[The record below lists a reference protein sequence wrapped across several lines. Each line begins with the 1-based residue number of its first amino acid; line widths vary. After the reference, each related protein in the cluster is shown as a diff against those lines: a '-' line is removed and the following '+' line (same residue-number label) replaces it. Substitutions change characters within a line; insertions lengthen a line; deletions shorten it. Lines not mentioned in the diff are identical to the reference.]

1 MRPNACRPSSKSL
14 LSTCHNVRFMKRIV
28 SAITGLLFLVQL
40 VPVSAQIF
48 DPVHWTQSYRKLED
62 QKYELTLKARIDDG
76 WTIYSQE
83 LEGDGPIPT
92 TFSFTPGS
100 HYSLVGKTKESGD
113 RHAGYDKIF
122 EMEVVKYTT
131 EAIFTQIVKV
141 SDPGKPIE
149 GSLEFM
155 TCDQERCL
163 PPKQVDFSF
172 VIDNAGSAESQVG
185 EGAPA
190 AGTATTMTV
199 DLPGE
204 DSAEAPAEEGI
215 FQPVHW
221 KASLDKTG
229 EGTYRA
235 RFDAV
240 IDAGWYVY
248 SKDNSGDGP
257 IPTSFGFDEATGVQL
272 SGELRESG
280 SHKMDVF
287 DPIFEMQVIK
297 YKEDLAFEQDLTI
310 SDPNAVMTGWL
321 EFMTCDDQRCLP
333 PQVVDFQI
341 DFANGLITFPSAE
354 ASSTETGGATT
365 YPFASVDLDN
375 PVNDCSFTT
384 SVVTGGKSMWTIFLL
399 GFVGGLLALLTPCV
413 FPMIPLT
420 VSFFTKGSKDKK
432 KGLINALLYG
442 FFIFLVYLL
451 LSIPFHVMDSLNPDI
466 LNDISTNIWLNLAF
480 FVIFLF
486 FAFSFF
492 GYYEITMPAAFTNK
506 VSSAEGVGGVLGI
519 FFMALTLALVS
530 FSCTGPILGSLLA
543 GALSSDGGA
552 MQLTAGMSGFG
563 IALALPFALF
573 AAFPGWLNT
582 LPRSGGW
589 LNTVKVVLGF
599 LELALAFKFLSNAD
613 LVKHWGL
620 LKIEPFLIIW
630 IVVALAMAAYLFG
643 WIRFPHDSPNDKP
656 GKVRLGLG
664 AISLAAAIYLMTGF
678 RFDEDKQSFT
688 PLGLL
693 SGLAPPVGYSWL
705 YPKECPNNLDCFKD
719 LDAGVAYA
727 RKVNKPIMIDF
738 TGHACVNCRKME
750 EHVWP
755 KKEVYDYLKD
765 DYVLISLYVD
775 EKIDLPIE
783 EQVTVSSKVTGSRTL
798 RRTGDKWAHFQT
810 EYFNNNSQPYYVL
823 IGPDGKLLNAPVGY
837 TPDVAEFASFLECG
851 QQAWEDLQRNELSER

>member
-1 MRPNACRPSSKSL
+1 
-14 LSTCHNVRFMKRIV
+14 MKRLSEFLVIV
-28 SAITGLLFLVQL
+28 LLFLVNGI
-40 VPVSAQIF
+40 SHGQIF
-48 DPVHWTQSYRKLED
+48 DPVHWSQSYKKLSGQE
-62 QKYELTLKARIDDG
+62 YELIFKAKIDKG

-83 LEGDGPIPT
+83 LIGDGPIPT
-92 TFSFTPGS
+92 SFEYTTGPHFSRI
-100 HYSLVGKTKESGD
+100 GKTREEGE

-131 EAIFTQIVKV
+131 EVTFKQKVKV
-141 SDPGKPIE
+141 TDTTKPIE
-149 GSLEFM
+149 GWLEFM
-155 TCDQERCL
+155 TCDNERCL

-172 VIDNAGSAESQVG
+172 QINDEKPEEEV
-185 EGAPA
+185 A
-190 AGTATTMTV
+190 ATSTMTV
-199 DLPGE
+199 DLP
-204 DSAEAPAEEGI
+204 AEEAVLLEESQDGI
-215 FQPVHW
+215 LQPVTW
-221 KASLDKTG
+221 SAALKQTG
-229 EGTYRA
+229 ENRYTA
-235 RFDAV
+235 VFSAV
-240 IDAGWYVY
+240 IDEGWYVY

-257 IPTSFGFDEATGVQL
+257 IPTTLGFDEQPGASLIGT
-272 SGELRESG
+272 LRESG
-280 SHKMDVF
+280 SHRMDIF
-287 DPIFEMQVIK
+287 DAIFDMQVVK
-297 YKEDLAFEQDLTI
+297 YKLDLSFEQDFTVT
-310 SDPNAVMTGWL
+310 DPSALQIGYL
-321 EFMTCDDQRCLP
+321 EFMTCDDRRCLP
-333 PQVVDFQI
+333 PQIVDFTI
-341 DFANGLITFPSAE
+341 DFASGKVILGSEDKGDITDV
-354 ASSTETGGATT
+354 GNT
-365 YPFASVDLDN
+365 YPFAAVDLDN

-384 SVVTGGKSMWTIFLL
+384 SIVTGGKSMWTIFLL
-399 GFVGGLLALLTPCV
+399 GFFGGLLALLTPCV

-420 VSFFTKGSKDKK
+420 VSFFTKGSQDKK
-432 KGLINALLYG
+432 KGLINAILYG

-466 LNDISTNIWLNLAF
+466 LNDISTNIWLNISF

-492 GYYEITMPAAFTNK
+492 GYYEITMPASFTNK
-506 VSSAEGVGGVLGI
+506 VSSAEGVGGVFGI

-643 WIRFPHDSPNDKP
+643 FIKFPHDSPNDKP

-664 AISLAAAIYLMTGF
+664 VLSLVTAIYLMTGF
-678 RFDEDKQSFT
+678 RFDEEKQSFT
-688 PLGLL
+688 SLGLL

-705 YPKECPNNLDCFKD
+705 HPKECPNNLDCFKD
-719 LDAGVAYA
+719 LESGVAYA
-727 RKVNKPIMIDF
+727 RKMNKPIMIDF

-755 KKEVYDYLKD
+755 KKEVYDMIKD

-775 EKIDLPIE
+775 EKIELPLE
-783 EQVTVSSKVTGSRTL
+783 EQVTVSSKVTGQRTL

-823 IGPDGKLLNAPVGY
+823 IGPDGQLLNSPVGY
-837 TPDVAEFASFLECG
+837 TPDVTEFASFLECG
-851 QQAWEDLQRNELSER
+851 QEAWDKLQRKEISVR

>member
-1 MRPNACRPSSKSL
+1 
-14 LSTCHNVRFMKRIV
+14 MKRLSDLLVIL
-28 SAITGLLFLVQL
+28 LLFLFNG
-40 VPVSAQIF
+40 VSHGQIF
-48 DPVHWTQSYRKLED
+48 DPVHWSQSYKKLSGQE
-62 QKYELTLKARIDDG
+62 YELIFRAKIDDG
-76 WTIYSQE
+76 WTIYSQD
-83 LEGDGPIPT
+83 LVGDGPIPT
-92 TFSFTPGS
+92 SFTFTEGA
-100 HYSLVGKTKESGD
+100 HYSRIGKTREEGD

-131 EAIFTQIVKV
+131 EVVFRQKV
-141 SDPGKPIE
+141 RVTDLSKPIT
-149 GSLEFM
+149 GWLEFM
-155 TCDQERCL
+155 TCDHERCL

-172 VIDNAGSAESQVG
+172 EIKAEK
-185 EGAPA
+185 PA
-190 AGTATTMTV
+190 EEKVPSGTLTV
-199 DLPGE
+199 DLPE
-204 DSAEAPAEEGI
+204 EEVAVADDSQDGI
-215 FQPVHW
+215 LQPVTW
-221 KASLDKTG
+221 SAVLNQTG
-229 EGTYRA
+229 EGTYT
-235 RFDAV
+235 AV
-240 IDAGWYVY
+240 FSAKIDEGWYVY

-257 IPTSFGFDEATGVQL
+257 IPTTFGFDEQAGVSL
-272 SGELRESG
+272 NGALRESG
-280 SHKMDVF
+280 THRMDVF
-287 DPIFEMQVIK
+287 DPIFDMQVVK
-297 YKEDLAFEQDLTI
+297 HKADLTFEQDFTVT
-310 SDPNAVMTGWL
+310 DPSTPQVGYL
-321 EFMTCDDQRCLP
+321 EFMTCDDRRCLP
-333 PQVVDFQI
+333 PQVVDFTI
-341 DFANGLITFPSAE
+341 DFAAGKIRLGSEDQNITGNLE
-354 ASSTETGGATT
+354 GT
-365 YPFASVDLDN
+365 YPFASVDLEN
-375 PVNDCSFTT
+375 PVKDCSFTS
-384 SVVTGGKSMWTIFLL
+384 SVQTGGKSMWTIFLL
-399 GFVGGLLALLTPCV
+399 GFFGGLLALLTPCV

-420 VSFFTKGSKDKK
+420 VSFFTKGSKDRK
-432 KGLINALLYG
+432 KGLINATLYG

-466 LNDISTNIWLNLAF
+466 LNDISTNIWLNISF

-506 VSSAEGVGGVLGI
+506 VSSAEGVGGVFGI

-630 IVVALAMAAYLFG
+630 ILVALAMAAYLFG
-643 WIRFPHDSPNDKP
+643 FIRFPHDSPNDKP

-664 AISLAAAIYLMTGF
+664 ALSLVTAIYLMTGF

-688 PLGLL
+688 SLGLL

-705 YPKECPNNLDCFKD
+705 HPKECPNNLDCFKD
-719 LDAGVAYA
+719 LDSGVAYA

-755 KKEVYDYLKD
+755 TKEVYGLIKD

-775 EKIDLPIE
+775 EKIELPLE
-783 EQVTVSSKVTGSRTL
+783 EQVTVSSKVTGQRTL

-823 IGPDGKLLNAPVGY
+823 IGPDGQLLNSPVGY
-837 TPDVAEFASFLECG
+837 TPDAGEFASFLECG
-851 QQAWEDLQRNELSER
+851 QQAWEQIQRKDLSLR

>member
-1 MRPNACRPSSKSL
+1 MKRLSVL
-14 LSTCHNVRFMKRIV
+14 LS
-28 SAITGLLFLVQL
+28 SLFLFMTLGGVH
-40 VPVSAQIF
+40 AQIF
-48 DPVHWTQSYRKLED
+48 DPVHWSQSYKKVGD
-62 QKYELTLKARIDDG
+62 QQYELTLKAKIDEG

-83 LEGDGPIPT
+83 IEGDGPIPT
-92 TFSFTPGS
+92 SFEFTPGN
-100 HYSLVGKTKESGD
+100 HYSRIGKTTESGD

-131 EAIFTQIVKV
+131 EAIFTQKVKV
-141 SDPGKPIE
+141 TDLSKPIE
-149 GSLEFM
+149 GWLEFM
-155 TCDQERCL
+155 TCDHERCL
-163 PPKQVDFSF
+163 PPQQVDFSF
-172 VIDNAGSAESQVG
+172 KIKADEPAPKESA
-185 EGAPA
+185 
-190 AGTATTMTV
+190 ATGTMTV
-199 DLPGE
+199 ELPE
-204 DSAEAPAEEGI
+204 EETANASVEAEGI
-215 FQPVHW
+215 FDPVSW
-221 KASLDKTG
+221 VATLTKTG
-229 EGTYRA
+229 DNTYTA
-235 RFDAV
+235 VFDAT
-240 IDAGWYVY
+240 IDKGWYVY
-248 SKDNSGDGP
+248 SMDNSGDGP
-257 IPTSFGFDEATGVQL
+257 IPTSFTFTESTDIVFNGSIQ
-272 SGELRESG
+272 ESG
-280 SHKMDVF
+280 THRMDIF
-287 DPIFEMQVIK
+287 DPIFEMQVVK
-297 YKEDLAFEQDLTI
+297 YKEDLSFVQEFSA
-310 SDPNAVMTGWL
+310 SGPNAKVTGFF
-321 EFMTCDDQRCLP
+321 EFMTCDDRRCLP
-333 PQVVDFQI
+333 PQVI
-341 DFANGLITFPSAE
+341 DFTIDIAARTIRLGAEEEDAAGLADQ
-354 ASSTETGGATT
+354 T
-365 YPFASVDLDN
+365 YPFGVVDLDN
-375 PVNDCSFTT
+375 PVNDCAFTT

-399 GFVGGLLALLTPCV
+399 GFFGGLLALLTPCV

-432 KGLINALLYG
+432 KGLVNALLYG

-466 LNDISTNIWLNLAF
+466 LNDISTNIWLNIAF

-506 VSSAEGVGGVLGI
+506 VSSAEGVGGVFGI

-620 LKIEPFLIIW
+620 LKIEPFLLIW
-630 IVVALAMAAYLFG
+630 ILVALAMAAYLFG
-643 WIRFPHDSPNDKP
+643 FIRFPHDSPNDKP

-664 AISLAAAIYLMTGF
+664 VLSLVTAIYLMTGF

-688 PLGLL
+688 SLGLL

-755 KKEVYDYLKD
+755 QKEVYDYIKD

-775 EKIDLPIE
+775 EKIELPLE
-783 EQVTVSSKVTGSRTL
+783 EQVTVSSKVTGQRTL

-823 IGPDGKLLNAPVGY
+823 IGPDGQLLNSPVGY

-851 QQAWEDLQRNELSER
+851 QEAWDQLQRKELSIR

>member
-1 MRPNACRPSSKSL
+1 MKRLSVL
-14 LSTCHNVRFMKRIV
+14 LS
-28 SAITGLLFLVQL
+28 SLFLFLTFGGIQ
-40 VPVSAQIF
+40 AQIF
-48 DPVHWTQSYRKLED
+48 DPVHWSQSYKKLDD
-62 QKYELTLKARIDDG
+62 QHYELTLKAKIDEG

-83 LEGDGPIPT
+83 IEGDGPIPT
-92 TFSFTPGS
+92 TFEFTPGG
-100 HYSLVGKTKESGD
+100 HYSRIGKTIESGD

-131 EAIFTQIVKV
+131 EAVFKQKVKV
-141 SDPGKPIE
+141 TDISKPIE
-149 GSLEFM
+149 GWLEFM
-155 TCDQERCL
+155 TCDNERCL
-163 PPKQVDFSF
+163 PPQQVDFSF
-172 VIDNAGSAESQVG
+172 QIKTGKPATTESAAS
-185 EGAPA
+185 
-190 AGTATTMTV
+190 TTMTV
-199 DLPGE
+199 ELPEEEAGA
-204 DSAEAPAEEGI
+204 SATAEQDGI
-215 FQPVHW
+215 FDPVSW
-221 KASLDKTG
+221 VTTLVKTG
-229 EGTYRA
+229 DNKYT
-235 RFDAV
+235 AV
-240 IDAGWYVY
+240 FNATIDKGWYVY

-257 IPTSFGFDEATGVQL
+257 IPTMFTFLEAQDVTFNGD
-272 SGELRESG
+272 LREKG
-280 SHKMDVF
+280 SHRMDVF
-287 DPIFEMQVIK
+287 DPIFEMQVVK
-297 YKEDLAFEQDLTI
+297 HKENISFEQDFTV
-310 SDPNAVMTGWL
+310 SDPNAKVTGFF
-321 EFMTCDDQRCLP
+321 EFMTCDDRRCLP
-333 PQVVDFQI
+333 PQLVDFTV
-341 DFANGLITFPSAE
+341 DFAAGKIHLGPEDQDVAGLDAQ
-354 ASSTETGGATT
+354 T
-365 YPFASVDLDN
+365 YPFGTVDLEN
-375 PVNDCSFTT
+375 PVNDCAFTT

-399 GFVGGLLALLTPCV
+399 GFFGGLLALLTPCV

-466 LNDISTNIWLNLAF
+466 LNDISTNIWLNISF

-506 VSSAEGVGGVLGI
+506 VSSAEGVGGVFGI

-620 LKIEPFLIIW
+620 LKIEPFLLIW

-643 WIRFPHDSPNDKP
+643 FIRFPHDSPNEKP

-664 AISLAAAIYLMTGF
+664 VLSLVTAIYLMTGF

-719 LDAGVAYA
+719 LDSGVAYA
-727 RKVNKPIMIDF
+727 RKMNKPIMIDF

-755 KKEVYDYLKD
+755 RKEVYDFIKD

-775 EKIDLPIE
+775 EKIELPLE
-783 EQVTVSSKVTGSRTL
+783 EQVTVSSKVTGQRTL

-823 IGPDGKLLNAPVGY
+823 IGPDGQLLNSPVGY

-851 QQAWEDLQRNELSER
+851 QDAWDKLQRNGLSVR

>member
-1 MRPNACRPSSKSL
+1 
-14 LSTCHNVRFMKRIV
+14 MKRLSV
-28 SAITGLLFLVQL
+28 LLFSLFLFVTLGGLQ
-40 VPVSAQIF
+40 AQIF
-48 DPVHWTQSYRKLED
+48 DPVHWSQSYKKLDD
-62 QKYELTLKARIDDG
+62 QQYELTLKAKIDKG
-76 WTIYSQE
+76 WTIYSQDIV
-83 LEGDGPIPT
+83 GDGPIPT
-92 TFSFTPGS
+92 TFEFTPGG
-100 HYSLVGKTKESGD
+100 HYAKIGKTTESGD

-131 EAIFTQIVKV
+131 EAVFKQKVKV
-141 SDPGKPIE
+141 TDLSKPIE
-149 GSLEFM
+149 GWLEFM
-155 TCDQERCL
+155 TCDHERCL
-163 PPKQVDFSF
+163 PPQQVDFSF
-172 VIDNAGSAESQVG
+172 LIKADEPAPAES
-185 EGAPA
+185 A
-190 AGTATTMTV
+190 ASATMTV
-199 DLPGE
+199 DLPE
-204 DSAEAPAEEGI
+204 EEGNNAATEQDGI
-215 FQPVHW
+215 FDPVSW
-221 KASLDKTG
+221 VATLNKTG
-229 EGTYRA
+229 DNKYTA
-235 RFDAV
+235 IFSAT
-240 IDAGWYVY
+240 IDKGWYVY

-257 IPTSFGFDEATGVQL
+257 IPTMFTFMEAKGVGFAGD
-272 SGELRESG
+272 LREAG
-280 SHKMDVF
+280 SHRMDIF
-287 DPIFEMQVIK
+287 DPIFEMQVVK
-297 YKEDLAFEQDLTI
+297 HKEDISFEQDFQLT
-310 SDPNAVMTGWL
+310 DANAKVTGYF
-321 EFMTCDDQRCLP
+321 EFMTCDDRRCLP
-333 PQVVDFQI
+333 PQVVDFTV
-341 DFANGLITFPSAE
+341 DFAAGTIHLGPEDEDVAGL
-354 ASSTETGGATT
+354 GAQT
-365 YPFASVDLDN
+365 YPFTSVDLEN
-375 PVNDCSFTT
+375 PVNDCEFTT

-466 LNDISTNIWLNLAF
+466 LNDISTNIWLNISF

-506 VSSAEGVGGVLGI
+506 VSSAEGVGGVFGI

-620 LKIEPFLIIW
+620 LKIEPFLLIW

-643 WIRFPHDSPNDKP
+643 FLRFPHDSPNEKP
-656 GKVRLGLG
+656 SKVRLGLG
-664 AISLAAAIYLMTGF
+664 VLSLVTAIYLMTGF

-688 PLGLL
+688 SLGLL

-719 LDAGVAYA
+719 LDSGVAYA
-727 RKVNKPIMIDF
+727 RKMNKPIMIDF

-755 KKEVYDYLKD
+755 QKEVYEYIKN

-775 EKIDLPIE
+775 EKIELPLE
-783 EQVTVSSKVTGSRTL
+783 EQVTVSSKVTGQRTL

-823 IGPDGKLLNAPVGY
+823 IGPDGQLLNSPVGY

-851 QQAWEDLQRNELSER
+851 QDAWDKLQRNGLSAR

>member
-1 MRPNACRPSSKSL
+1 
-14 LSTCHNVRFMKRIV
+14 MKRL
-28 SAITGLLFLVQL
+28 SRFLVVIFFFL
-40 VPVSAQIF
+40 VNGISQGQIF
-48 DPVHWTQSYRKLED
+48 DPVHWSQSYKKLSGQE
-62 QKYELTLKARIDDG
+62 YELIFKAKIDEG

-83 LEGDGPIPT
+83 LIGDGPIPT
-92 TFSFTPGS
+92 SFEYTPGS
-100 HYSLVGKTKESGD
+100 HYSRIGKTREEGD

-131 EAIFTQIVKV
+131 EVIFRQKVKV
-141 SDPGKPIE
+141 TDTSKPIV
-149 GSLEFM
+149 GWLEFM
-155 TCDQERCL
+155 TCDNERCL

-172 VIDNAGSAESQVG
+172 EIKETKSNE
-185 EGAPA
+185 EAPA
-190 AGTATTMTV
+190 SATMTV
-199 DLPGE
+199 DLPE
-204 DSAEAPAEEGI
+204 EEAALTQEPQEGGDGI
-215 FQPVHW
+215 LQPVSW
-221 KASLDKTG
+221 SAILKQTG
-229 EGTYRA
+229 EGAYT
-235 RFDAV
+235 AV
-240 IDAGWYVY
+240 FSFMIDKGWYVY
-248 SKDNSGDGP
+248 SKDINGDGP
-257 IPTSFGFDEATGVQL
+257 IPTNFGFDVQQGASLNGVI
-272 SGELRESG
+272 RESG
-280 SHKMDVF
+280 KHRLDIF
-287 DPIFEMQVIK
+287 DPIFDMQVVK
-297 YKEDLAFEQDLTI
+297 YKEDLTFEQDFSVTDPSKPLT
-310 SDPNAVMTGWL
+310 GYF
-321 EFMTCDDQRCLP
+321 EFMTCDDRRCLP
-333 PQVVDFQI
+333 PQLVDFTI
-341 DFANGLITFPSAE
+341 DFAAGKIHIGKEDEGELGDI
-354 ASSTETGGATT
+354 GKT
-365 YPFASVDLDN
+365 YPFVSVDLEN
-375 PVNDCSFTT
+375 PVNDCSFTS

-399 GFVGGLLALLTPCV
+399 GFFGGLLALLTPCV

-466 LNDISTNIWLNLAF
+466 LNDISTNIWLNISF

-492 GYYEITMPAAFTNK
+492 GYYEITMPASFTNK
-506 VSSAEGVGGVLGI
+506 VSSAEGVGGVFGI

-630 IVVALAMAAYLFG
+630 IVVAFAMSAYLFG
-643 WIRFPHDSPNDKP
+643 MIKFPHDSPNDKP

-664 AISLAAAIYLMTGF
+664 VLSLVTAIYLMTGF
-678 RFDEDKQSFT
+678 QFDEDKQSFT
-688 PLGLL
+688 SLGLL

-719 LDAGVAYA
+719 LDSGVAYA
-727 RKVNKPIMIDF
+727 RKMNKPIMIDF

-755 KKEVYDYLKD
+755 KKEVYKMIKN

-775 EKIDLPIE
+775 EKIELPVD
-783 EQVTVSSKVTGSRTL
+783 EQVTVSSKVTGQRTL

-810 EYFNNNSQPYYVL
+810 EFFNNNSQPYYVL
-823 IGPDGKLLNAPVGY
+823 IGPDGRLLNSPVGY
-837 TPDVAEFASFLECG
+837 TPDVAEFASFLACG
-851 QQAWEDLQRNELSER
+851 QEAWGKLQRKELSAR